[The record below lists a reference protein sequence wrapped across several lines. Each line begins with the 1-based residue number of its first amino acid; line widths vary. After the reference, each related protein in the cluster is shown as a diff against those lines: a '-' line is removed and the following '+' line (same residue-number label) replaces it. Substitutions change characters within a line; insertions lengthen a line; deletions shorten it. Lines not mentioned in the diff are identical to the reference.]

1 MLVGGEPGPCAR
13 IDQELQAAFDPGPRR
28 RHQVV
33 RKRVGREPADLD
45 VLVVRDE
52 YFPLSDAAQERD
64 VEVLRPVAVLVQD
77 GLIRAERGDRLDPDQ
92 DPGLLEDLADDG
104 IRGLLTGFEDAADE
118 GPLEVVRAS
127 AQQEVAVVVDDDGAG
142 AGEPERIGS
151 DMLAQVG
158 DEGGYGHWSRLNPDI
173 PNRQQIAA
181 RMLPAGCSAP
191 GGTSPVLDRSASAG
205 APPRAVASV
214 PCR

>member
-13 IDQELQAAFDPGPRR
+13 IDQELEFLIDPGPRR

-45 VLVVRDE
+45 VVVVGSER
-52 YFPLSDAAQERD
+52 FPLSDAAQERD

-104 IRGLLTGFEDAADE
+104 IRRLLTRFEDAADE
-118 GPLEVVRAS
+118 GPLEVLRAS
-127 AQQEVAVVVDDDGAG
+127 AEQEVAVVVDDDGAG
-142 AGEPERIGS
+142 AGEPEHLCS

-158 DEGGYGHWSRLNPDI
+158 DEGGYGHWMRLNPEI
-173 PNRQQIAA
+173 PNRQQNAA
-181 RMLPAGCSAP
+181 RMLPTGHFTP
-191 GGTSPVLDRSASAG
+191 GGRSPAPARPAAANAS
-205 APPRAVASV
+205 RE
-214 PCR
+214 R